1 MDIKMDRNIS
11 KEIQQLLEISPAMTI
26 TNISEEL
33 GITKATCLT
42 CLNDLIDK
50 KIVYSFKTKNGRKT
64 YYSIEERTTVNDIEN
79 MRKVVKEETVNAKDA
94 YDDLEEKYN
103 EVNKNI
109 NGLYANI
116 ISIISVF
123 VAIFALITVNANIT
137 FTLTTQNMY
146 DVFWGIV
153 KINIFVVICIIAMLG
168 ATRILIINPLLGK
181 SKKKK
186 E

>member
-1 MDIKMDRNIS
+1 
-11 KEIQQLLEISPAMTI
+11 
-26 TNISEEL
+26 
-33 GITKATCLT
+33 
-42 CLNDLIDK
+42 
-50 KIVYSFKTKNGRKT
+50 
-64 YYSIEERTTVNDIEN
+64 